1 MDGGLVGVVEWEELE
16 KSKVAN
22 VCVSVVAVYR
32 ARVCRSRRYRRL
44 HRAGYSNR
52 AAAWRGVTNG
62 RRPGNLGYVKSA
74 TQNHFFC
81 GGPDTFCVDDN
92 NAPLLCE
99 RAPRVVSL
107 SSPAYYSRRAA
118 DGMPTHRISRERRVQ
133 SVHGLIESQAHY
145 FLLPLTH
152 SLPPRSPSPSL
163 PFLPAADRRTDC
175 VGLPVM

>member
-1 MDGGLVGVVEWEELE
+1 MGGVGTVKSGKRDVVH
-16 KSKVAN
+16 S
-22 VCVSVVAVYR
+22 R

-44 HRAGYSNR
+44 HRAGYSHR

-62 RRPGNLGYVKSA
+62 RRPRNLGYVKSA

-92 NAPLLCE
+92 NAPLSSARCL
-99 RAPRVVSL
+99 SL
-107 SSPAYYSRRAA
+107 LACILFTR
-118 DGMPTHRISRERRVQ
+118 RERRTGCPPIASHVQ

-145 FLLPLTH
+145 FLLPLTP

-163 PFLPAADRRTDC
+163 PSSLSSPCGRPTD
-175 VGLPVM
+175 

>member
-1 MDGGLVGVVEWEELE
+1 MDGGGDVGVVEWEELE

-22 VCVSVVAVYR
+22 VCFAIDVVHSR
-32 ARVCRSRRYRRL
+32 ARVGRSRRYRRL
-44 HRAGYSNR
+44 HHAGYSHL

-62 RRPGNLGYVKSA
+62 RRPRNLGYVKSA

-92 NAPLLCE
+92 NAPLL
-99 RAPRVVSL
+99 RALSL
-107 SSPAYYSRRAA
+107 SSPAYYSQRTGCPPIASHVSAACRACMA
-118 DGMPTHRISRERRVQ
+118 LSKAKHTIFCYR
-133 SVHGLIESQAHY
+133 
-145 FLLPLTH
+145 

-163 PFLPAADRRTDC
+163 PSSLPFLSVKRTDC

>member
-1 MDGGLVGVVEWEELE
+1 MDVGVVEWEELE

-22 VCVSVVAVYR
+22 EGVSVVVVYR
-32 ARVCRSRRYRRL
+32 ARVGRFRRYRRL
-44 HRAGYSNR
+44 HRAGYSHL

-62 RRPGNLGYVKSA
+62 RRPRNLGYVKSA

-107 SSPAYYSRRAA
+107 SSPAYYSRGESGGWDAHPSHLTCRACMA
-118 DGMPTHRISRERRVQ
+118 LSKAKHTIFCYR
-133 SVHGLIESQAHY
+133 
-145 FLLPLTH
+145 
-152 SLPPRSPSPSL
+152 SLPASPIPFAL
-163 PFLPAADRRTDC
+163 PPFPLRQAD
-175 VGLPVM
+175 

>member
-44 HRAGYSNR
+44 HRAGYSHL
-52 AAAWRGVTNG
+52 ATAWRGVTNG

-107 SSPAYYSRRAA
+107 LACILFTR
-118 DGMPTHRISRERRVQ
+118 RERRTGCPPIASHV
-133 SVHGLIESQAHY
+133 SAACRACMALSKAKHTIFCYRSLTPCLPDPLRPSSLSSLRPTDGLTASD
-145 FLLPLTH
+145 
-152 SLPPRSPSPSL
+152 SP
-163 PFLPAADRRTDC
+163 
-175 VGLPVM
+175 